1 MSLLKRNEINT
12 DINHYRYTFFGVAG
26 SGKSSTA
33 FYLFD
38 DPIFFAWEQ
47 GQKTLEAYIY
57 DCYTWKDILTFIKEA
72 KKELKENPDSE
83 LNGKVIIM
91 DTAELMESAC
101 RRYVCELNGWSDPT
115 DAGFG
120 KGYNAIEEEMNKR
133 LNELEELGFKVNFI
147 THEKTKQTT
156 FKDGVEYEKIIPSL
170 NNKTRGPVV
179 DRVDV
184 VMYFTYDYDMNADGE
199 RERKRVVYFN
209 GGDTIEAKTRIVGL
223 PERVTLKSSPEETGE
238 QLREMLEKALKSQK
252 KKGTAREDNEKKR
265 EKNKEKEKKQL
276 EQIRQELTD
285 MAMDLYKRKIV
296 SAEDIQK
303 IVTEN
308 TSVSKME
315 EIEDFEEL
323 SKVEKSLQSLRKTED
338 I

>member
-1 MSLLKRNEINT
+1 
-12 DINHYRYTFFGVAG
+12 
-26 SGKSSTA
+26 
-33 FYLFD
+33 
-38 DPIFFAWEQ
+38 
-47 GQKTLEAYIY
+47 
-57 DCYTWKDILTFIKEA
+57 
-72 KKELKENPDSE
+72 
-83 LNGKVIIM
+83 
-91 DTAELMESAC
+91 
-101 RRYVCELNGWSDPT
+101 
-115 DAGFG
+115 
-120 KGYNAIEEEMNKR
+120 MNKR

-223 PERVTLKSSPEETGE
+223 PERVTLKPSPEEAGE
-238 QLREMLEKALKSQK
+238 QLRGMLEEALKSQK
-252 KKGTAREDNEKKR
+252 KKGTAREDNDKKR

-296 SAEDIQK
+296 SAEDIQR